1 MYNRVA
7 EDAVSNGRI
16 VMRLDSFIFEHRDA
30 LSLARRQDS
39 TDTDGA
45 VVVVDTSDVGLHPL
59 TGADPKRVNRD
70 GANCTPN
77 GLLGQGSQCEDGLHP
92 LTGADPRRV
101 NCDEVE
107 RTPSNIPS
115 LECQDDNSAH

>member
-1 MYNRVA
+1 MYNTVA

-16 VMRLDSFIFEHRDA
+16 VMRLDSLIFEHRDA
-30 LSLARRQDS
+30 LSLERRQDS
-39 TDTDGA
+39 TDTNGA
-45 VVVVDTSDVGLHPL
+45 VVVVDTRDVGLHPL

-77 GLLGQGSQCEDGLHP
+77 RLLGQGSQCEDGLHP